1 MNLDLVLG
9 EDKLKYIGITLLLV
23 YSVSLSII

>member
-9 EDKLKYIGITLLLV
+9 EDKLKYIGIILLLV